1 MAAGYIKSLGGLKT
15 VGKPYSGEDL
25 GFAVA
30 PGHEDLVRLINEGVA
45 KLKENGEYQKLFDK
59 YFTDA
64 QRTRRTHHCNH
75 QNLATGLA

>member
-15 VGKPYSGEDL
+15 VGKLYSGEDL

-45 KLKENGEYQKLFDK
+45 KLKGNGEYQKLFDK

-64 QRTRRTHHCNH
+64 Q
-75 QNLATGLA
+75 